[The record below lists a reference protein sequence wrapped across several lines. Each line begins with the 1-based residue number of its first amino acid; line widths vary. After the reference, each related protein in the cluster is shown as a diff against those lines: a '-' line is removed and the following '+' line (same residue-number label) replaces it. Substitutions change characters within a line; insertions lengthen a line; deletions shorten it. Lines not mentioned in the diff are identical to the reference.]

1 MAIRF
6 VDKLVKA
13 ARLEPVKKEITLD
26 SGEVVCMWVA
36 PLTAAER
43 DRAKKNARSDDPN
56 AFALQLLISKA
67 KDENNSPLFSAGDLA
82 TLRNEVRD
90 ADLQSLM
97 LCVLGGSEEDD
108 EALDMKSSISGDE
121 G

>member
-1 MAIRF
+1 MPVRF

-13 ARLEPVKKEITLD
+13 ARLEPVKKEITLEG
-26 SGEVVCMWVA
+26 GEIVCMWVT

-43 DRAKKNARSDDPN
+43 DRAKKNARSDDPG
-56 AFALQLLISKA
+56 AFALQLLVSKA

-90 ADLQSLM
+90 ADLQKLM
-97 LCVLGGSEEDD
+97 LAVLGVDEDEE
-108 EALDMKSSISGDE
+108 ATDMKSADD
-121 G
+121 

>member
-1 MAIRF
+1 MPVRF

-13 ARLEPVKKEITLD
+13 ARLEPVKKEITLE
-26 SGEVVCMWVA
+26 SGEVVCMWIS

-90 ADLQSLM
+90 ADLQKLM
-97 LCVLGGSEEDD
+97 LAVLGADDD
-108 EALDMKSSISGDE
+108 EEEPTDMKSTDD
-121 G
+121 